1 MALFTLPGIDG
12 TDKVPMFAADN
23 RWGQGRSTGTGGWYV
38 LITGNKTAGG
48 TMTADSDVE
57 QIFDEA
63 DAATKLGDLSEAAI
77 QAREALSTGA
87 AVYAAPV
94 AEAAGGVAATLVINW
109 EALGTGTGTIGL
121 YLDDGYCSWAVDVAS
136 ASNTADN
143 AVAAINAMSNTGR
156 FCTATKGGATE
167 YDVTLTVANV
177 GVRGNDH
184 LAKLDLTAAPTGCI
198 VTLGPTADPNAIKQ
212 SYATVA
218 APEEYTT
225 TELDG
230 AVGATTFDPPRC
242 VSITLSAAAGAYTN
256 GSTVTFTGTLD
267 GAAVT
272 DVLTITGTDGG
283 ITVLGDQYFD
293 TITQIDVQAQHDTSG
308 HIEYGLYSQ
317 AEPTASGFVRFYGGT
332 GSDNAANVIDLVA
345 ATTYRR
351 IAAAQNDATN
361 AARWEAHADSE
372 SAPLIEHLE
381 QIIFGH
387 NGTSTAAISLAQTTL
402 NAYLCGVY
410 AQRNSRKHPS
420 AIAARVAG
428 LRCVAESTNPWTRHD
443 GEWNDVTAQLW
454 SDVPAHALDKWSH
467 AELKAL
473 LNAGVSPINDFN
485 GDTRIVRSICTHCL
499 NGTSPDYRCLDTAD
513 VSVPQY
519 VRDAVKAVVTLSHE
533 SNPGVGP
540 DLPDGQKQIS
550 GVATPSILNGMVQDA
565 LEDIEKRG
573 WIMNVAANP
582 PITEYNEDANRNEV
596 IVPTVVRP
604 HNHQTLASIRQ
615 IAS

>member
-1 MALFTLPGIDG
+1 MALFELPGIDG

-23 RWGQGRSTGTGGWYV
+23 RWGQGKSTGTGGWYV
-38 LITGNKTAGG
+38 LITGNKTASG
-48 TMTADSDVE
+48 TLTADSDVE

-63 DAATKLGDLSEAAI
+63 DAATKLGELSEAAI
-77 QAREALSTGA
+77 MAREALDAGA
-87 AVYAAPV
+87 TVYAAPV
-94 AEAAGGVAATLVINW
+94 AEAAGAVAATLVINW
-109 EALGTGTGTIGL
+109 EALGSGTGTVGL
-121 YLDDGYCSWAVDVAS
+121 HLDDGYCSWAVDTAS
-136 ASNTADN
+136 AANTA
-143 AVAAINAMSNTGR
+143 AAAAAAINAMTNRGR
-156 FCTATKGGATE
+156 FCTATVGGAPE
-167 YDVTLTVANV
+167 YDVTLTVASA
-177 GVRGNDH
+177 GARGNNH
-184 LAKLDLTAAPTGCI
+184 VAKLDLTAAPTGCI
-198 VTLGPTADPNAIKQ
+198 VTLGPTADPDSIKKA
-212 SYATVA
+212 YATVVTA
-218 APEEYTT
+218 EVYTT
-225 TELDG
+225 TDLDG
-230 AVGATTFDPPRC
+230 DLGDDPFDPPRC
-242 VSITLSAAAGAYTN
+242 VSITLAAAAGAYTN

-293 TITQIDVQAQHDTSG
+293 TITQIDVQAQATTG
-308 HIEYGLYSQ
+308 GYIEYGTYSQ
-317 AEPTASGFVRFYGGT
+317 AEPTASGLVRFYGGS
-332 GSDNAANVIDLVA
+332 GNDDASNVIDLVE

-372 SAPLIEHLE
+372 ASPLIEHLE
-381 QIIFGH
+381 QVIFGH

-420 AIAARVAG
+420 AIAARVAAK
-428 LRCVAESTNPWTRHD
+428 RVVAESSNPWTRHD
-443 GEWNDVTAQLW
+443 GEWNDPTAQLW

-513 VSVPQY
+513 VSVSQY
-519 VRDAVKAVVTLSHE
+519 VRDAVKAVVTTAHE
-533 SNPGVGP
+533 NNSGVGP
-540 DLPDGQKQIS
+540 DLPEGQKQIA
-550 GVATPSILNGMVQDA
+550 GVVTPSILNGMVNA
-565 LEDIEKRG
+565 ELIDIEARG
-573 WIMNVAANP
+573 WIMNVADNP
-582 PITEYNEDANRNEV
+582 PITEYNDDANRNEV

>member
-23 RWGQGRSTGTGGWYV
+23 RWGQGKSTGTGGWYV
-38 LITGNKTAGG
+38 LITGNKTASG
-48 TMTADSDVE
+48 TLTADSDVE
-57 QIFDEA
+57 RIFDEA

-87 AVYAAPV
+87 DVYAAPV
-94 AEAAGGVAATLVINW
+94 AEAAGGGAASLVINW
-109 EALGTGTGTIGL
+109 EDLGTGTGTIGL
-121 YLDDGYCSWAVDVAS
+121 ILDDGYCSWAVDVDS

-143 AVAAINAMSNTGR
+143 AVAAINAMSNRGR
-156 FCTATKGGATE
+156 FCAATVGGAPACE
-167 YDVTLTVANV
+167 VTLTVASV
-177 GVRGNDH
+177 GVRGNNH
-184 LAKLDLTAAPTGCI
+184 VAKLDTTAAPTGCI
-198 VTLGPTADPNAIKQ
+198 VTLGPTAAPNSIKL
-212 SYATVA
+212 SHATVA
-218 APEEYTT
+218 GAEEYTT

-230 AVGATTFDPPRC
+230 ALGDDPFDPPRC
-242 VSITLSAAAGAYTN
+242 VSITLSAAVGAYTN
-256 GSTVTFTGTLD
+256 GSTVTFTGELD
-267 GAAVT
+267 GAVVT
-272 DVLTITGTDGG
+272 DVLTITGTGGG

-293 TITQIDVQAQHDTSG
+293 TITQIDVEAQATTGG
-308 HIEYGLYSQ
+308 HIEYGTYSQ

-332 GSDNAANVIDLVA
+332 GADNAANVIDLVEA
-345 ATTYRR
+345 QTYRR

-361 AARWEAHADSE
+361 AARFEAHADSE

-443 GEWNDVTAQLW
+443 GEWNDITAQLW

-467 AELKAL
+467 EELKAL

-519 VRDAVKAVVTLSHE
+519 VRDAVKAVVVTAHE

-540 DLPDGQKQIS
+540 DLPAGQKQIE
-550 GVATPSILNGMVQDA
+550 GVVTPSILNGMVNA
-565 LEDIEKRG
+565 ELLDIEARG
-573 WIMNVAANP
+573 WIMDVADNT
-582 PITEYNEDANRNEV
+582 PITEYNDDANRNEV